1 MCLGKL
7 VDTSWVVPNTKI
19 PDDGSAGHPT
29 DGGLLPRWN
38 RFSSVFQIRIPP
50 GSGSGFCPDPDPQK
64 MRIRNTAFYIS

>member
-38 RFSSVFQIRIPP
+38 RFVSVFRIRIPP
-50 GSGSGFCPDPDPQK
+50 DLDPHEDFLLGSETLVFIFLVVG
-64 MRIRNTAFYIS
+64 